1 MADMK
6 RCEIPP
12 SLDATNSL
20 FLKQSVDVD
29 NDQILLGSKLT
40 PTAQVSPTNVGAK
53 NERYCGI
60 VVRRFIGD
68 AQPWKAVWQYIV
80 RTESG
85 LSGLGGTPG
94 PALKISDDFIRP

>member
-12 SLDATNSL
+12 SLDATNSP
-20 FLKQSVDVD
+20 FLKHSVDVD
-29 NDQILLGSKLT
+29 NGQIVLGSKLT
-40 PTAQVSPTNVGAK
+40 PTAQVPPPPTNVGAK

-68 AQPWKAVWQYIV
+68 AQP
-80 RTESG
+80 
-85 LSGLGGTPG
+85 
-94 PALKISDDFIRP
+94 